1 MHNSKY
7 VIILYLTTICTI
19 TNHSESEINKINMN
33 SEYNPKTDEIT
44 HSFYKS
50 NEEAIPM
57 GEDNDMVV
65 KIEDK
70 RTKVHIYGV
79 NDSPPIHI
87 TIISGLQVILEIQV
101 LECISMMRIF
111 NFIYVT
117 LICG

>member
-1 MHNSKY
+1 MLSFY
-7 VIILYLTTICTI
+7 ITTICTL

-33 SEYNPKTDEIT
+33 SDCNPKTDEIT
-44 HSFYKS
+44 HSFYMS

-87 TIISGLQVILEIQV
+87 TIISGLQVKLEIQV
-101 LECISMMRIF
+101 LEGICIVKISP
-111 NFIYVT
+111 FIYM
-117 LICG
+117 

>member
-1 MHNSKY
+1 MANSKY
-7 VIILYLTTICTI
+7 VIILYLTTICTL

-33 SEYNPKTDEIT
+33 SDCNPKIDEIT
-44 HSFYKS
+44 HSFYNS

-65 KIEDK
+65 KIEDR

-87 TIISGLQVILEIQV
+87 TIISGLQVKLEILV
-101 LECISMMRIF
+101 LECISIMKSM
-111 NFIYVT
+111 
-117 LICG
+117 